1 MQCDV
6 DATRDMNRWE
16 QQTEPGK
23 SCLLLIR
30 SLDEGLDVP
39 AAVGTFHTVL
49 VEARTGHKDDA
60 LIGRVMVALFP
71 MSPPLRAVV
80 ICRGSFFQVNLPGV
94 FVLRRAITSKS
105 QHERDAS
112 TPHGVNFNL
121 FPSDTGCWRRWR
133 TRHVNVFATHFGSRA
148 A

>member
-1 MQCDV
+1 MWMQRV
-6 DATRDMNRWE
+6 T
-16 QQTEPGK
+16 PGK

-39 AAVGTFHTVL
+39 AAVGTLHTVL
-49 VEARTGHKDDA
+49 VEARTGHMDDV
-60 LIGRVMVALFP
+60 LIARMMVALFP
-71 MSPPLRAVV
+71 MSPPSLRAVV
-80 ICRGSFFQVNLPGV
+80 IWRGSFFQVNLPGV

-112 TPHGVNFNL
+112 TPHGGNFNL

-133 TRHVNVFATHFGSRA
+133 TRHVNVFATHFASRA